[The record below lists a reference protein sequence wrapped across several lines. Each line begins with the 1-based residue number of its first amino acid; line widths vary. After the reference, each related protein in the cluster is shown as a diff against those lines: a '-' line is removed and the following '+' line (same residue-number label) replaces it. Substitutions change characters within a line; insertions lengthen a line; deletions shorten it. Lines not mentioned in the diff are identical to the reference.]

1 MLGEFVYRQVRQQ
14 RAADAQVDTGTLR
27 FGNQR
32 IGGLLDA
39 VMQELAIAAGAH
51 DQAFALRSR
60 EGLPNLNLVLAHA
73 LPCLER

>member
-1 MLGEFVYRQVRQQ
+1 MLGEFVCRQIRQQ

-32 IGGLLDA
+32 ICGLLDA
-39 VMQELAIAAGAH
+39 VMQELAVAAGAH
-51 DQAFALRSR
+51 DQAFAHRSR
-60 EGLPNLNLVLAHA
+60 EGLLNLVLAHA